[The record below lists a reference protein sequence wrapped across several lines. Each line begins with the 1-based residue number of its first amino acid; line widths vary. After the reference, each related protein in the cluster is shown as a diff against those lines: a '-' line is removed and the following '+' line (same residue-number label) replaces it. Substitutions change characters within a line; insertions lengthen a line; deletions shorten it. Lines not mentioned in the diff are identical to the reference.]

1 MVDRGLIVN
10 RFVNHPHLISVT
22 NQPGSMARAGWF
34 DADRT
39 DDTETQNE

>member
-1 MVDRGLIVN
+1 MDDGGLIVN
-10 RFVNHPHLISVT
+10 RFVNHPNLNRVT

-39 DDTETQNE
+39 DDNGDDK